1 MEEVVIR
8 QYVTFEMD
16 NQNYGIDIQSVQIIE
31 RMKSIMRVPK
41 APYYVRGVMN
51 LRGEIIPVI
60 DIRRLFSMDFQE
72 ETDNTRIIII
82 TMEDSMVGLIVDKVK
97 AVVELEA
104 TQIEGVSNMQG
115 KIDSNYIVGVGKMKL
130 GEDIIT
136 IINHVKLIETAF
148 NIQE

>member
-1 MEEVVIR
+1 MEEIIIK
-8 QYVTFEMD
+8 QYVIFEMD
-16 NQNYGIDIQSVQIIE
+16 SQSYGIDIQSVQIIE

-60 DIRRLFSMDFQE
+60 DIRRLFKMDFQE
-72 ETDNTRIIII
+72 ATDNTRIIII
-82 TMEDSMVGLIVDKVK
+82 RMEDSMVGLIVDKVK

-104 TQIEGVSNMQG
+104 TQIEGISNMQG
-115 KIDSNYIVGVGKMKL
+115 KIDSNYIVGVGKMQL

>member
-1 MEEVVIR
+1 MEEVVIK

-115 KIDSNYIVGVGKMKL
+115 KVDSNYIVGVGKMKF

-136 IINHVKLIETAF
+136 IIHHVKLIETAF